1 MKVHKNSQKLTK
13 IHKFSENYK
22 KFCYYVML
30 CYDRRVDSNPL
41 THYPVG
47 TVYPLKRLVVLPSEE
62 SGAFK
67 QYALQWFFHD
77 NHSMREPVPINSL
90 PHCSKSFFLNLIH
103 HYRIM
108 QKIMAN
114 AVIPTD
120 CGD

>member
-1 MKVHKNSQKLTK
+1 
-13 IHKFSENYK
+13 
-22 KFCYYVML
+22 ML

-41 THYPVG
+41 THYP
-47 TVYPLKRLVVLPSEE
+47 VYPLKRLVVLPSEE